1 MSAKLKAAAATVA
14 AAVKLGKSK
23 DECVKVCVRIRPLS
37 NKEKQDG
44 RVVIA
49 IADNKSSLVTVKNPR
64 GDDSEPPKT
73 FTFSACNC
81 FLSRLLVH
89 PSHCKCCFVLV
100 PLLLFA
106 SLVSQLRAA
115 RPPARP
121 CLCKPLLVAHQ
132 ALQFQGSCAKHA
144 AMTAR
149 KEQRDQPS

>member
-73 FTFSACNC
+73 FTFGACNC

-115 RPPARP
+115 ASVHAPLPHASH
-121 CLCKPLLVAHQ
+121 CLLCT
-132 ALQFQGSCAKHA
+132 KHCNFRGRVRS
-144 AMTAR
+144 TL
-149 KEQRDQPS
+149 P